1 MEFGIF
7 YQLPCN
13 PGQDPAERYSDMIA
27 AAQLADRLGFDSVW
41 LAELHFNPRFSVMP
55 SPLLAAAAI
64 AQTTTRIKIGTAV
77 NLVPLHSPIRLAEEM
92 ATLDVLSKGR
102 AIFGIGR
109 GSNPS
114 HFEGYGI
121 DPGEGRGKF
130 EEAVDFILQAWGD
143 GPLTFKGEHYQAHGL
158 SVVPKTHQKP
168 HPPVYV
174 AANGADTFQLV
185 GDMGHNIL
193 VAPIIATN
201 DGVQTGLD
209 VYRKTLTKHGLDP
222 TEFKVNVAVPTFVAE
237 DSSQAH
243 ALASATV
250 EAYLQSLRE
259 GSRGRGSS
267 RAMSLTY
274 ESVQEEFGAIG
285 DPEECIARLRKIKE
299 RFNSQ
304 EIMCWFDMGGAQ
316 PFHEVKQ
323 SMELFSREVMP
334 HLR

>member
-13 PGQDPAERYSDMIA
+13 PGQDPADRYSDMIG

-55 SPLLAAAAI
+55 APLLAAAAI

-77 NLVPLHSPIRLAEEM
+77 NLLPLHSPIRLAEEV

-102 AIFGIGR
+102 TIFGIGR

-121 DPGEGRGKF
+121 DPAEGRAKF
-130 EEAVDFILQAWGD
+130 EEAVDFILQAWGE
-143 GPLTFKGEHYQAHGL
+143 GPLTFNGEHYQADGL
-158 SVVPKTHQKP
+158 NVVPKTHQKP

-174 AANGADTFQLV
+174 AANGADTFPLV

-201 DGVQTGLD
+201 EGVQTGLD
-209 VYRKTLTKHGLDP
+209 AYRKALARRGLDP
-222 TEFKVNVAVPTFVAE
+222 EQFKVNVAVPTFVAN
-237 DSSQAH
+237 DSNGAH
-243 ALASATV
+243 ALAASTV
-250 EAYLQSLRE
+250 EAYLDSLRE
-259 GSRGRGSS
+259 GSTGRGSS

-274 ESVQEEFGAIG
+274 DSVQERFGAIG
-285 DPEECIARLRKIKE
+285 NPEECIARLHQLKE
-299 RFNSQ
+299 RFNPQ

-323 SMELFSREVMP
+323 SMELFSKEVMP
-334 HLR
+334 HFR

>member
-1 MEFGIF
+1 MESSINC
-7 YQLPCN
+7 PCN
-13 PGQDPAERYSDMIA
+13 PGQDPADRYSDMIG

-55 SPLLAAAAI
+55 APLLAAAAI

-77 NLVPLHSPIRLAEEM
+77 NLLPLHSPIRLAEEV

-102 AIFGIGR
+102 TIFGIGR

-121 DPGEGRGKF
+121 DPAEGRAKF
-130 EEAVDFILQAWGD
+130 EEAVDFILQAWGE
-143 GPLTFKGEHYQAHGL
+143 GPLTFNGEHYQADGL
-158 SVVPKTHQKP
+158 NVVPKTHQKP

-174 AANGADTFQLV
+174 AANGADTFPLV

-201 DGVQTGLD
+201 EGVQTGLD
-209 VYRKTLTKHGLDP
+209 AYRKALARRGLDP
-222 TEFKVNVAVPTFVAE
+222 EQFKVNVAVPTFVAN
-237 DSSQAH
+237 DSREAH
-243 ALASATV
+243 ALAASTV
-250 EAYLQSLRE
+250 EAYLDSLRE
-259 GSRGRGSS
+259 GSTGRGSS

-274 ESVQEEFGAIG
+274 DSVQEQFGAIG
-285 DPEECIARLRKIKE
+285 NPEECIARLHQLKE
-299 RFNSQ
+299 RFNPQ

-323 SMELFSREVMP
+323 SMELFSKEVMP
-334 HLR
+334 HFR